1 MSQWRSL
8 VLSVGIV
15 GLGCL
20 LAQARPGLAAGSSS
34 PGDLDAG
41 TAAMHL
47 VQNMPSGPSM
57 GQPPSTGGAPG
68 FSGSGPGRNDSTGAT
83 KQDGRD
89 NSNQGASGHSGNAMT
104 EDPATKSRPTPPRR

>member
-1 MSQWRSL
+1 MSHWRSL
-8 VLSVGIV
+8 ILSVGLV

-20 LAQARPGLAAGSSS
+20 LAQASPALAAASSS
-34 PGDLDAG
+34 QGNPDSSTAG
-41 TAAMHL
+41 LYL
-47 VQNMPSGPSM
+47 VQSGTTGSGM

-68 FSGSGPGRNDSTGAT
+68 FSGAGPGRNDSTGAT

-89 NSNQGASGHSGNAMT
+89 HSSQGGSGHSGNAMT

>member
-20 LAQARPGLAAGSSS
+20 FAQAGPTLAAASSS
-34 PGDLDAG
+34 QGDLGAG
-41 TAAMHL
+41 LYL
-47 VQNMPSGPSM
+47 VQSAPGSGM

-89 NSNQGASGHSGNAMT
+89 NSSQGGSGHSGNAMT